1 MRRTLTGVEPGVAE
15 ALVFQARPPADP
27 AMLEGDFYAAL
38 EINFPGTRMW
48 AQTFVTQGRIKSTV
62 K

>member
-1 MRRTLTGVEPGVAE
+1 MAKYDRSTISYLNIVYP
-15 ALVFQARPPADP
+15 
-27 AMLEGDFYAAL
+27 L